1 MRWNA
6 HENEVLLRCPV
17 QHTGSL
23 EFRAWVAKELPG
35 HTAPAAKQQKLRLTA
50 RSGSRAG
57 ITLTDE
63 RERQTVADP

>member
-1 MRWNA
+1 MRWLER
-6 HENEVLLRCPV
+6 ENEVLLACPV

-23 EFRAWVAKELPG
+23 EFRAWVARELPG

-50 RSGSRAG
+50 RSGAG